1 MDDSSHS
8 LSREINPPTLPVTR
22 TGHLLGR
29 LERLPFTRMHLRVA
43 SLLGAGTLMDAVDG
57 QIVAVAL
64 TTILSSLGAPMSA
77 AGPLIAAGFAGQ
89 MVGAIGFGMMSERL
103 GRKTVYIISS
113 AIFGSLSLAAA
124 FAWNVESLAVIRFVQ
139 GIGLGAAV
147 PVAAAM
153 FNEFVS
159 GRSRGRV
166 VIIYESLFNWGILL
180 ASVLGFVFLA
190 VFQAG
195 VAWRYLLMIG
205 ALPVATAVWAAFR
218 LPESPRYL
226 LEHGRLDAAEAVVR
240 EMEVSASRDI
250 VAETSP
256 SSTQVVVERAHIRR
270 PTHLGELFSPAY
282 RGRTA
287 HIACIWLANYFALWG
302 FTSFMPTLLA
312 QAGFS
317 RSLASLLSGAFN
329 VLGLV
334 MLYIVA
340 ATLDRWGRRFW
351 FLAGHTLSVCGAT
364 LGAIVFVFLGSTNLP
379 VLLLAGAAVMVGAN
393 VNGNIAF
400 VYTAELFPTRMRAW
414 ATMAGSSLRCLAAVI
429 APIVFGFFIARGG
442 IGVGIAFALSGL
454 LLLTALVV
462 VARFG
467 IETRQRS
474 LEELAS

>member
-1 MDDSSHS
+1 MDDSSQPP
-8 LSREINPPTLPVTR
+8 SRAINPMAPSVTR
-22 TGHLLGR
+22 TGNLLGR
-29 LERLPFTRMHLRVA
+29 LERLPFTRVHLRVA
-43 SLLGAGTLMDAVDG
+43 SILGVGTLMDAVDG

-64 TTILSSLGAPMSA
+64 TTILSGLGAPMSA

-89 MVGAIGFGMMSERL
+89 MIGAIGFGMLSERL
-103 GRKTVYIISS
+103 GRKTVYIVSS
-113 AIFGSLSLAAA
+113 AMFGSLSLAAA
-124 FAWNVESLAVIRFVQ
+124 FAWNIESLAVIRFVQ

-166 VIIYESLFNWGILL
+166 VIIYESLFNWGILST
-180 ASVLGFVFLA
+180 SVLGFLFLSVFPA
-190 VFQAG
+190 D

-205 ALPVATAVWAAFR
+205 ALPVATAVWATLR

-226 LEHGRLDAAEAVVR
+226 LEHGQQDAAAAVVR
-240 EMEVSASRDI
+240 EMEVSAGSDI
-250 VAETSP
+250 LAEASP
-256 SSTQVVVERAHIRR
+256 IAEQVVERESIRR
-270 PTHLGELFSPAY
+270 PTRLGELFSPAY

-302 FTSFMPTLLA
+302 FTSFMPSLLV

-317 RSLASLLSGAFN
+317 RPLASLLSGAFN
-329 VLGLV
+329 VVGLL

-351 FLAGHTLSVCGAT
+351 FLAGHTLSVCGAA
-364 LGAIVFVFLGSTNLP
+364 LGVTVFVVLGSTSLP

-393 VNGNIAF
+393 INGNIAF

-429 APIVFGFFIARGG
+429 APIVFGFVIARGS
-442 IGVGIAFALSGL
+442 IGVGIAFALSGV

>member
-1 MDDSSHS
+1 MDDSSQKN
-8 LSREINPPTLPVTR
+8 SREVGSMTLPVAHVA
-22 TGHLLGR
+22 HLLGR
-29 LERLPFTRMHLRVA
+29 LERLPFTRTHLRVA

-89 MVGAIGFGMMSERL
+89 MVGAIGFGMLSERL
-103 GRKTVYIISS
+103 GRKTVYVVSS
-113 AIFGSLSLAAA
+113 IIFGSLSLAAA
-124 FAWNVESLAVIRFVQ
+124 FAWNVEVLAVVRFAQ

-190 VFQAG
+190 VLPAG
-195 VAWRYLLMIG
+195 HAWRYLLVIG
-205 ALPVATAVWAAFR
+205 VLPVATAVWAAFR

-226 LEHGRLDAAEAVVR
+226 LEHGRLDAAVAVVR
-240 EMEVSASRDI
+240 EMEISAGRDI
-250 VAETSP
+250 LAEPSP
-256 SSTQVVVERAHIRR
+256 SAEQVVEGAPIRR
-270 PTHLGELFSPAY
+270 PTQLGELFSPVY

-302 FTSFMPTLLA
+302 FTSFMPSLLV

-317 RSLASLLSGAFN
+317 RPLASLLSGAFN
-329 VLGLV
+329 VLGLL

-351 FLAGHTLSVCGAT
+351 FLAGHTLSVCGAI
-364 LGAIVFVFLGSTNLP
+364 LGTTVFAFLGSTNVP
-379 VLLLAGAAVMVGAN
+379 VLLLAGGAVMVGAN
-393 VNGNIAF
+393 INGNVAW

-429 APIVFGFFIARGG
+429 APIVFGLVLARGG
-442 IGVGIAFALSGL
+442 IGTGIAFALCGL

>member
-8 LSREINPPTLPVTR
+8 PSRAVHPVAVPLDR
-22 TGHLLGR
+22 AENLLGR
-29 LERLPFTRMHLRVA
+29 LEQLPFTRVHLRVA

-89 MVGAIGFGMMSERL
+89 MLGAIGFGMLSERL
-103 GRKTVYIISS
+103 GRKTVYVVSS
-113 AIFGSLSLAAA
+113 ALFGSLSLAAA

-180 ASVLGFVFLA
+180 TSVLGFLFLTVFPA
-190 VFQAG
+190 D

-205 ALPVATAVWAAFR
+205 ALPVATAVCAAFR

-226 LEHGRLDAAEAVVR
+226 LEHGQLDAAAAVVR
-240 EMEVSASRDI
+240 EMEVSAGRVSPT
-250 VAETSP
+250 ETSP
-256 SSTQVVVERAHIRR
+256 IAGQIVEGAGARR
-270 PTHLGELFSPAY
+270 PTRLGELFSPEY

-302 FTSFMPTLLA
+302 FTSFMPALLVG
-312 QAGFS
+312 AGFS
-317 RSLASLLSGAFN
+317 RPLAALLSGAFN
-329 VLGLV
+329 VIGLV

-351 FLAGHTLSVCGAT
+351 FLAGHTLSVCGAV
-364 LGAIVFVFLGSTNLP
+364 LGATAFIVLGSTNLP
-379 VLLLAGAAVMVGAN
+379 VLLLAGGAVMVGAN
-393 VNGNIAF
+393 INGNVAF

-414 ATMAGSSLRCLAAVI
+414 ATMAGNSLRCLSAVV
-429 APIVFGFFIARGG
+429 APIVFGFLIAHGSVG
-442 IGVGIAFALSGL
+442 IGMAFALSGL
-454 LLLTALVV
+454 LMLTVLLVI
-462 VARFG
+462 ARFG

>member
-1 MDDSSHS
+1 
-8 LSREINPPTLPVTR
+8 
-22 TGHLLGR
+22 
-29 LERLPFTRMHLRVA
+29 
-43 SLLGAGTLMDAVDG
+43 MDAVDG

-89 MVGAIGFGMMSERL
+89 MLGAIGFGMLSERL
-103 GRKTVYIISS
+103 GRKTVYIVSS

-180 ASVLGFVFLA
+180 TSVLGFLFLTVFPA
-190 VFQAG
+190 D

-205 ALPVATAVWAAFR
+205 ALPVATAVCAAFR

-226 LEHGRLDAAEAVVR
+226 LEHGHLDAAAAVVR
-240 EMEVSASRDI
+240 EMEVSAGR
-250 VAETSP
+250 AGPTETSAIP
-256 SSTQVVVERAHIRR
+256 EPVVVRGGGSRR
-270 PTHLGELFSPAY
+270 PTRLGELFSPAY

-302 FTSFMPTLLA
+302 FTSFMPALLVG
-312 QAGFS
+312 AGFS
-317 RSLASLLSGAFN
+317 RPLAALLSGAFN
-329 VLGLV
+329 VIGLL

-364 LGAIVFVFLGSTNLP
+364 LGATAFIVLGSTNLT
-379 VLLLAGAAVMVGAN
+379 VLLLAGGAVMVGAN
-393 VNGNIAF
+393 INGNVAF

-414 ATMAGSSLRCLAAVI
+414 ATMAGNSLRCLAAVI
-429 APIVFGFFIARGG
+429 APIVFGFVIAHGSIG
-442 IGVGIAFALSGL
+442 IGMAFALSGL
-454 LLLTALVV
+454 LLLAVLIVI
-462 VARFG
+462 ARFG
-467 IETRQRS
+467 IETRRRS